1 MNVAG
6 FFAVYGELSKKD
18 SVRLETGDRMK
29 DIRYEE
35 EEYLQIAEIQ
45 HFAFCPR
52 QWALAYLEGQWQENV
67 LTIEGH
73 ALHDK
78 AHDAMSRE
86 KRKGKIIIRGMRV
99 FSTALGI
106 SGDCDIVEFHQ
117 KKDGVFI
124 PSFEGNYEVI
134 PIEYKRGRPK
144 EGDEDVFQLKLQA
157 LCLEDMFCTTIP
169 YGYIYYG
176 ETRRRQK
183 TVFSEQHRENIME
196 LLGKMRQYI
205 QKGYTPSVRRRKG
218 CRKCSLANVCL
229 PKLKED
235 TSVQDY
241 LEKRL
246 VE

>member
-1 MNVAG
+1 MNFAG
-6 FFAVYGELSKKD
+6 FFVVCGEFIKKGCF
-18 SVRLETGDRMK
+18 RFETGDNMENRT
-29 DIRYEE
+29 YSE

-52 QWALAYLEGQWQENV
+52 QWALDYLEGQWQENV

-78 AHDAMSRE
+78 AHDPMSRE
-86 KRKGKIIIRGMRV
+86 KRKGKIIVRGMRV
-99 FSTALGI
+99 FSASLGI
-106 SGDCDIVEFHQ
+106 SGDCDIVELHE

-124 PSFEGNYEVI
+124 PAFNGTYEVI

-144 EGDEDVFQLKLQA
+144 EGEEDVLQLKLQA
-157 LCLEDMFCTTIP
+157 LCLEEMFCTTIP

-176 ETRRRQK
+176 ETRRRQE
-183 TVFSEQHRENIME
+183 TVFSEQQRETIIE
-196 LLGKMRQYI
+196 LLKQMRQYI
-205 QKGYTPSVRRRKG
+205 QRGYTPKVRRRKG
-218 CRKCSLANVCL
+218 CRKCSLQDVCI
-229 PKLKED
+229 PKLKPD
-235 TSVQDY
+235 TSVQAY

>member
-1 MNVAG
+1 
-6 FFAVYGELSKKD
+6 
-18 SVRLETGDRMK
+18 MK
-29 DIRYEE
+29 AMRYEE

-67 LTIEGH
+67 LTVDGH

-78 AHDAMSRE
+78 AHDSMSRE
-86 KRKGKIIIRGMRV
+86 KRKEKIIVRGMRV
-99 FSTALGI
+99 YSPILGI

-144 EGDEDVFQLKLQA
+144 EGEEDVLQLALQA
-157 LCLEDMFCTTIP
+157 LCLEDMFCTTNP
-169 YGYIYYG
+169 CGYIYYG

-183 TVFSEQHRENIME
+183 TVFSEQQRETTQQ
-196 LLGKMRQYI
+196 LLSKMRQYI
-205 QKGYTPSVRRRKG
+205 KNGYTPNVRRRKG

>member
-1 MNVAG
+1 MNFAG
-6 FFAVYGELSKKD
+6 FFAVCDEVIKD
-18 SVRLETGDRMK
+18 DSFCLETGESMNDRK
-29 DIRYEE
+29 YSE

-52 QWALAYLEGQWQENV
+52 QWALDYLEGQWQENV

-78 AHDAMSRE
+78 AHDPMSRE
-86 KRKGKIIIRGMRV
+86 KRKGKIIVRGMRV
-99 FSTALGI
+99 FSASLGI

-124 PSFEGNYEVI
+124 PSFEGTYEVV

-144 EGDEDVFQLKLQA
+144 EGEEDVFQLALQA

-176 ETRRRQK
+176 ETRRREK
-183 TVFSEQHRENIME
+183 TVFSEEQRDTITK
-196 LLGKMRQYI
+196 LLEQMRQYI
-205 QKGYTPSVRRRKG
+205 ARGYTPKVRRRKG
-218 CRKCSLANVCL
+218 CRKCSLADICL
-229 PKLKED
+229 PKLKQD

-241 LEKRL
+241 LEKKL
-246 VE
+246 IE

>member
-1 MNVAG
+1 LLSVTKLLRTTVFVWEAG
-6 FFAVYGELSKKD
+6 DG
-18 SVRLETGDRMK
+18 MK
-29 DIRYEE
+29 NRTYSE

-52 QWALAYLEGQWQENV
+52 QWALDYLEGQWQENV

-78 AHDAMSRE
+78 AHDPMSRE
-86 KRKGKIIIRGMRV
+86 KRKGKIIVRGMRV
-99 FSTALGI
+99 FSASLGI

-124 PSFEGNYEVI
+124 PSFEGTYEVI

-144 EGDEDVFQLKLQA
+144 EGEEDVFQLALQA
-157 LCLEDMFCTTIP
+157 LCLEDMFCMTIP

-176 ETRRRQK
+176 ETRRREK
-183 TVFSEQHRENIME
+183 AIFSEEQRERIMK
-196 LLGKMRQYI
+196 LLGQMRQYI
-205 QKGYTPSVRRRKG
+205 QRGYTPKVRRRKG
-218 CRKCSLANVCL
+218 CRKCSLADVCL
-229 PKLKED
+229 PKLKQD

-241 LEKRL
+241 LEKKL
-246 VE
+246 IE